1 MLVFVIGHLAVTELQ
16 ISIERFRLFFI
27 FTNMKKFF
35 ILLFLS
41 LTVSLAVSAA
51 IKVGQTVTITA
62 NCVGAIDES
71 TIDKITKDCSKGSE
85 VVLRAA
91 VKQGYAIVLSRGSRA
106 TVVSIRIGKVRIKL
120 SDGKMVW
127 VLYKHVK

>member
-1 MLVFVIGHLAVTELQ
+1 M
-16 ISIERFRLFFI
+16 
-27 FTNMKKFF
+27 
-35 ILLFLS
+35 S

-51 IKVGQTVTITA
+51 MKVGQTVTVTA

-71 TIDKITKDCSKGSE
+71 TLDKITKDCSKGSE

-91 VKQGYAIVLSRGSRA
+91 VKQGYAIVLSSGSKA
-106 TVVSIRIGKVRIKL
+106 TVVSIRIGKVRIRL
-120 SDGKMVW
+120 ADGKMVW